1 MYHLSV
7 HLNDHLDVHI
17 RAFNKFSNTKINNP
31 LSSIS
36 IYKVVDGNGSDVTS
50 DWRIIKA
57 TSGSSGTSPTF
68 KIQNLKQ
75 QLINNEKRKLR
86 INKKHKINPKFLK
99 YHREKY
105 FEITLKSSK

>member
-1 MYHLSV
+1 MT
-7 HLNDHLDVHI
+7 
-17 RAFNKFSNTKINNP
+17 KF
-31 LSSIS
+31 
-36 IYKVVDGNGSDVTS
+36 
-50 DWRIIKA
+50 
-57 TSGSSGTSPTF
+57 F

-75 QLINNEKRKLR
+75 ELINNEKRKLR